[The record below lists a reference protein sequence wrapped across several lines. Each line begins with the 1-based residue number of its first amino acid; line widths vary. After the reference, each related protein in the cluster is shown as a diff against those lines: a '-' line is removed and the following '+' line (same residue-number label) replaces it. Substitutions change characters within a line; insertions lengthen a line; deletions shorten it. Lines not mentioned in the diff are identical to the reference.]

1 MHCKF
6 GMMAIFNATEL
17 SLTALTAVGAA
28 FVFILYVVRQRMKQ
42 SHIPGPFLASITNIP
57 RMRWGYSG
65 RAHEIHIELHK
76 RYGNLVRLGPNC
88 ISVGDPLAIP
98 QIYGTGANFPK
109 VSFCLESQVARPL
122 QSVPC
127 LRFL

>member
-1 MHCKF
+1 MYCKF
-6 GMMAIFNATEL
+6 DMMAISNATVL
-17 SLTALTAVGAA
+17 SPTALAAVGAA
-28 FVFILYVVRQRMKQ
+28 FVFVLYVVRQRMKQ
-42 SHIPGPFLASITNIP
+42 SHVRGPFLASITNIP

-76 RYGNLVRLGPNC
+76 KYGNLVRLGPNC

-109 VSFCLESQVARPL
+109 VSFCPESQEIKQL
-122 QSVPC
+122 
-127 LRFL
+127 